1 MGQSSYEKIYEALA
15 ATKQCK
21 ALVASISEK
30 FAQVRVT
37 GVEFSLK
44 RPNEFGLPAEA
55 IPQYKVVGPNGA
67 VFNTQDGHIWISV
80 STLVNDETIAPLVNE
95 VFGVKGGVPTYFCN
109 KEVVLGRK
117 NRRDTDSFGDWLCRR
132 VRSQFEQDVA
142 NAQKRVQEQVRQMA
156 ADPETARLG
165 REFLVQCA
173 IKDIKQA
180 LSAYDHLGKEV
191 LSEAID
197 EFLVHSITDC

>member
-15 ATKQCK
+15 VTKQCK
-21 ALVASISEK
+21 ELVASIPEK

-37 GVEFSLK
+37 GVEFGLK

-55 IPQYKVVGPNGA
+55 IPHYKIVGPNGA

-197 EFLVHSITDC
+197 EFLVHSITDS

>member
-21 ALVASISEK
+21 ALVAAIPEK

-37 GVEFSLK
+37 GVEFTLK
-44 RPNEFGLPAEA
+44 RPNEFGQPAEA
-55 IPQYKVVGPNGA
+55 IPHYKVVGPNGY
-67 VFNTQDGHIWISV
+67 VLNTQDGHVWLSV
-80 STLVNDETIAPLVNE
+80 SILVNDEVLAPLVNE

-109 KEVVLGRK
+109 KEVVLGKK

-132 VRSQFEQDVA
+132 VRSQFEQDILS
-142 NAQKRVQEQVRQMA
+142 AQKRVQEQVRQMA
-156 ADPETARLG
+156 ASEETAQLG
-165 REFLVQCA
+165 REFLVRCA
-173 IKDIKQA
+173 VDDIKKA
-180 LSAYDHLGKEV
+180 LGAYDHLGKEV

-197 EFLVHSITDC
+197 EFLVHSITDS